1 MAENEDGQEKSEE
14 PSQKKLQ
21 DAKKKGEVP
30 RSKELNSTLV
40 LLASSFGLM
49 TMGAD
54 IGEGLSEMIRS
65 SLQIDRS
72 IMFDPVLIT
81 KASFAVFID
90 ALILLLPFMLLL
102 IIVVL
107 VSPALLGGFAISAKK
122 MKPKLSNMSPLKGA
136 KKLFGTQ
143 GLMELV
149 KAILKVSLIAGVG
162 TILILNLL
170 DDVLRFGR
178 YEFAYAFTESASLIS
193 WFFVVVSSTVIVIAL
208 IDVPFQIW
216 QYKKQQR
223 MTKKEV
229 KDEHK
234 NTEGSPEVKGRIRE
248 LQMQAAM
255 RRMMEDIPKADVIIT
270 NPTHFAVAL
279 QYNESM
285 SAPKLVAKGSDLIAA
300 RIREIA
306 GEHNIPIVEA
316 PPLARAIYYSAE
328 IDSEIPAR
336 LYLAVA
342 QILAYIYQLKE
353 AAKHNMVKPEMPT
366 DLDVP
371 DDMWKGK

>member
-1 MAENEDGQEKSEE
+1 
-14 PSQKKLQ
+14 
-21 DAKKKGEVP
+21 
-30 RSKELNSTLV
+30 
-40 LLASSFGLM
+40 
-49 TMGAD
+49 
-54 IGEGLSEMIRS
+54 
-65 SLQIDRS
+65 
-72 IMFDPVLIT
+72 
-81 KASFAVFID
+81 
-90 ALILLLPFMLLL
+90 
-102 IIVVL
+102 
-107 VSPALLGGFAISAKK
+107 
-122 MKPKLSNMSPLKGA
+122 
-136 KKLFGTQ
+136 
-143 GLMELV
+143 
-149 KAILKVSLIAGVG
+149 
-162 TILILNLL
+162 
-170 DDVLRFGR
+170 
-178 YEFAYAFTESASLIS
+178 
-193 WFFVVVSSTVIVIAL
+193 
-208 IDVPFQIW
+208 
-216 QYKKQQR
+216 

-306 GEHNIPIVEA
+306 TEHNIPIVEA

-353 AAKHNMVKPEMPT
+353 AVKHNMVKPEMPT